1 MDDDFLDRIERINV
15 LQTKKYRAPH
25 KPLLLLLALGRVWA
39 GEPRLAPYETLER
52 PLKKLLLD
60 FGPPRKVLHPEHPF
74 GHLLAGTSSGLS
86 PAADSLP
93 VRRGSIPRK
102 ELVQTQGG
110 FPEQIYELLHNDRR
124 LVRLAAQLLLDGHFP
139 PSLHDDILAA
149 AGMGSMLRT
158 AEGLEEDRE
167 FKANIFQAY
176 DRRCAICGLDL
187 RINNE
192 PVDLDAAHIRWR
204 AQCGPNC
211 TSNGLALCTLH
222 HKAFDRGALGLKP
235 DRGGYAV
242 MVSNHVAGRTRQWF
256 QRLQNKQVIRPA
268 SGFDPPDS
276 LFRGLAP
283 PRGFSLSGSG

>member
-1 MDDDFLDRIERINV
+1 MDDDFLERIERINV

-60 FGPPRKVLHPEHPF
+60 FGPPRKVLHPEYPF
-74 GHLLAGTSSGLS
+74 GHLLADDLWHIPGGRR
-86 PAADSLP
+86 LP
-93 VRRGSIPRK
+93 TRKGSIPRK
-102 ELVQTQGG
+102 ELIRTQGG
-110 FPEQIYELLHNDRR
+110 FPKQFYALLHNDRR

-187 RINNE
+187 RINDE

-242 MVSNHVAGRTRQWF
+242 MVSNRVAGRTRQWF

-268 SGFDPPDS
+268 SDTDAPDPGFVGWHRREVFRSPD
-276 LFRGLAP
+276 L
-283 PRGFSLSGSG
+283 GS